1 MSSCLRDVCSA
12 SSRTRGLLRHDTM
25 SHSTSEVVHDNK
37 RLFVYNTA
45 IGSLIE
51 SVILVYSQQMSGF
64 KRVLSAA
71 ISEDPETS
79 AANLRQLSRDDY
91 AVWVLEVS
99 LFNHMPQLPSIA
111 ENGGINERFS
121 TPFPVCVCS

>member
-12 SSRTRGLLRHDTM
+12 SSRTRGLLHNNTM
-25 SHSTSEVVHDNK
+25 SHSIFEVVHDNK

-79 AANLRQLSRDDY
+79 ATNLRQLSRDDY
-91 AVWVLEVS
+91 PVWVLEVS
-99 LFNHMPQLPSIA
+99 LFNHRPQLPSIA
-111 ENGGINERFS
+111 EN
-121 TPFPVCVCS
+121 